1 MIPTSAAPAVPA
13 ARRRGRP
20 PDPHSRSRILAA
32 AEALLD
38 EAGYLN
44 VTIDEV
50 AARAGVSKKTVYRFW
65 PHKPALISD
74 LIVERSAVLPV
85 PDVGDTRAELA
96 TLFSLIIEYLTAGPG
111 STMTL
116 LVAATSDDPGTLAKL
131 REQVVAPRRDIA
143 RNVLQRGIARGD
155 LPADVDIDAVLD
167 LWHGLV
173 AYRVTGRPAALPR
186 HTVEQLVDLAMG
198 GHVPRLPRT

>member
-1 MIPTSAAPAVPA
+1 MIPTSAAEAEPVG
-13 ARRRGRP
+13 RRRGRP
-20 PDPHSRSRILAA
+20 PDPHARSRILTA
-32 AEALLD
+32 AETLLD

-50 AARAGVSKKTVYRFW
+50 ATRAGVSKKTVYRFW

-85 PDVGDTRAELA
+85 PDTGDTRRELA
-96 TLFSLIIEYLTAGPG
+96 TLFGMIIEYLTAGHG
-111 STMTL
+111 RTMAL
-116 LVAATSDDPGTLAKL
+116 LVAATHDDPATLTRL

-155 LPADVDIDAVLD
+155 LPADVDVDALLD

-173 AYRVTGRPAALPR
+173 AYRISGRPAALHR
-186 HTVEQLVDLAMG
+186 HTVDQLVDLALT
-198 GHVPRLPRT
+198 GHVPRLPQT